1 MQNVYH
7 TTSFFTLFC
16 SGRADRWRSSSGHA
30 IIRLVIAFLLC
41 SFSGSLTAIATEH
54 DLVVATKESPPFAMK
69 NEQGEWEGISID
81 LMRAIADKEQRKLV
95 IREMSLTGMLE
106 AVERGEVDAAA
117 SAITVTAD
125 RERLLDFSY
134 PYFQSGLAIAV
145 REKESSWWHI
155 IGRLFSPAFLRV
167 LVALSFL
174 LLLSGFLVWLFE
186 RKKNSEQFGG
196 TPAQGIGAG
205 FWWAAVTMTTV
216 GYGDKA
222 PSTPGGR
229 LVALIWMF
237 TGLVVI
243 SSFTAAMTT
252 VLTVGS
258 LSTGIGKV
266 DDLYGKKVGTVKASS
281 SSSYLEDAS
290 IRSQLFPNITDALH
304 ALENGKTDA
313 VVFDE
318 PIMRYLVTSG
328 QIHGVK
334 IIDRVFRPEYYAI
347 ALPEGST
354 QIEALNLALLEIMA
368 SEKWKAITF
377 RYLHKSE

>member
-41 SFSGSLTAIATEH
+41 SFSGSLTAIAAENE
-54 DLVVATKESPPFAMK
+54 LVVATKQSPPFAMK
-69 NEQGEWEGISID
+69 NDKGEWEGISID
-81 LMRAIADKEQRKLV
+81 LMRAIAEKEQRKLV

-106 AVERGEVDAAA
+106 AVERGAVDAAA
-117 SAITVTAD
+117 SAITMTAE
-125 RERLLDFSY
+125 RERLLDYSY
-134 PYFQSGLAIAV
+134 PYFHSGLAIAV
-145 REKESSWWHI
+145 REKESSWLHI

-167 LVALSFL
+167 LAALSML
-174 LLLSGFLVWLFE
+174 LLVSGVLVWLFE
-186 RKKNSEQFGG
+186 RRKNPEQFGG

-222 PSTPGGR
+222 PATLGGR
-229 LVALIWMF
+229 LIALVWMF

-243 SSFTAAMTT
+243 SGFTAAMTT

-258 LSTGIGKV
+258 LESDIREV
-266 DDLYGKKVGTVKASS
+266 DDLYGKKVGTVQASS
-281 SSSYLEDAS
+281 SGSFLEDAA
-290 IRSQLFPNITDALH
+290 IRYRPFPVITEALH
-304 ALENGKTDA
+304 ALEEGKIDA

-328 QIHGVK
+328 EVNGITIV
-334 IIDRVFRPEYYAI
+334 DRVFRPEYYAI
-347 ALPEGST
+347 ALPPGSV
-354 QIEALNLALLEIMA
+354 QREALNRNLLDIMA
-368 SEKWKAITF
+368 SERWREITF
-377 RYLHKSE
+377 RYLHKSQ

>member
-16 SGRADRWRSSSGHA
+16 SGRADRWRSPSGHA